1 MTNENNIIDNEELI
15 NELDKDLQENEVLEE
30 NENQEESLENNGG
43 EIEKLKEMLARTQA
57 DYNNFKMRSERDRQD
72 MIFFLK
78 YDIFKKILPRIDDL
92 ERIIKNTKDEEKQTS
107 IYEAILAMH
116 KNYLK
121 DLESMWVTSF
131 ESVWNEIDP
140 DKHEVMTQI
149 PSETPWVI
157 VDEFEKGYMLW
168 DRVLRVAKVI
178 VWA

>member
-178 VWA
+178 VWV